1 MPAGCCVVGIVV
13 MGRPCPLIKE
23 LLLIDEYGNRGH
35 KFPGL
40 FPKGSV
46 GSQGLHS
53 PAAPMKMRLKK

>member
-1 MPAGCCVVGIVV
+1 MPAGCRVVGIVV
-13 MGRPCPLIKE
+13 MGRPCPSIKE

-35 KFPGL
+35 KFPEL

-53 PAAPMKMRLKK
+53 TAAPIKIRLKK